1 MRLDHST
8 TQKHGATSQKT
19 KSSETAQSSQSL
31 TLPKINSDLTKLSP
45 IRIFKRIKPGTP
57 PYWQSL
63 FIHVA
68 TWDMLFGNVA
78 SIWCITPDFIK
89 ICPSVLKLKHT
100 GGEKQTIPRMCLL
113 FTASSAKRAQEPIIA
128 PWRWKQTRQ
137 LEGYTATSKWRRRKT
152 RKCYRDTVVLWH
164 VTPCRMES
172 VIATLWSCGTWRR
185 VGWKNCTD
193 VAENHADGSRRIQS
207 VHCCQTIRG
216 HILEKN
222 NLQRH
227 HLEKRVIYQDW
238 MSLCWIL
245 KLGNKDNHQYNK
257 KYWVLKGPWE

>member
-45 IRIFKRIKPGTP
+45 ILIFKRIKPGTP

-164 VTPCRMES
+164 VTPCRMEELYRRCRES
-172 VIATLWSCGTWRR
+172 CWWIKEDPVSTLLPDYTGSHSRKEQSSTSPPWEKGNLSRL
-185 VGWKNCTD
+185 D
-193 VAENHADGSRRIQS
+193 VAVLNFEIGQ
-207 VHCCQTIRG
+207 
-216 HILEKN
+216 
-222 NLQRH
+222 QRQPP
-227 HLEKRVIYQDW
+227 VQ
-238 MSLCWIL
+238 
-245 KLGNKDNHQYNK
+245 
-257 KYWVLKGPWE
+257 